1 MYVAQRCH
9 LTMQFNNVYEFR
21 PCYFII
27 TNLVAHAVVPITPLP
42 NVKLFI
48 SLSHFPL
55 FGFEIHHIL
64 FS

>member
-1 MYVAQRCH
+1 MYAAQRYH
-9 LTMQFNNVYEFR
+9 LTMQFNNAHEFR
-21 PCYFII
+21 PCHFII
-27 TNLVAHAVVPITPLP
+27 TNLVPHAVVPITPVP

-55 FGFEIHHIL
+55 FEFEIDHIL